1 MKNVNGIQI
10 VSMEKQTAAVGLRSP
25 LASATVR
32 AADGLEARLAEIAA
46 ASQWNPERAGKRDNF
61 NYRAAADVLPKAE
74 DYITVDF
81 RAISKT
87 VVPGHWIDWSK
98 DDVLKSSVPKLLNQ
112 TVYPNHDFFDIN
124 NWLGA
129 VSAVEWDEAGEQAEG
144 QAGIN
149 ATYKIDALMNARI
162 ARGLLMKP
170 PAIHSTSMTVL
181 FKFEFSHPEIAAE
194 NRWRFFEL
202 LGEEVEGE
210 IVRLV
215 VTEILEY
222 WEASLVF
229 QGADRL
235 AKKRSDDEEDF
246 ADMSARANHPAD
258 EASAPLLTQGG
269 ESGLKTKEKRMK
281 LTAEQKRELGIEFD
295 GDDVPETEI
304 LKAAESLSA
313 KVKTFDQ
320 VKFDELEKRAKAGDT
335 LVEEKRAE
343 VTRLAKIAELGA
355 ETGELDPAVADT
367 IHEAGVEK
375 LQQLGAYYQK
385 KAADKFPKDG
395 RSSQEDAAAVEA
407 AGGVNKQNKPTVR
420 VGLH

>member
-1 MKNVNGIQI
+1 MKNLNGIQI
-10 VSMEKQTAAVGLRSP
+10 VSLDAQT
-25 LASATVR
+25 ATVR
-32 AADGLEARLAEIAA
+32 MRAPLAAAAIVAADGLEQRLAEVAA
-46 ASQWNPERAGKRDNF
+46 ASQWNPNAAGKRDNF
-61 NYRAAADVLPKAE
+61 NYRSAGDILPKAE
-74 DYITVDF
+74 DYITVNF

-98 DDVLKSSVPKLLNQ
+98 ANVLKESTPKLKGQ

-124 NWLGA
+124 NWIGA
-129 VSAVEWDEAGEQAEG
+129 VSDVEWDEKGEQAEG
-144 QAGIN
+144 VPGIN
-149 ATYKIDALMNARI
+149 ATYKIDALMNPRI

-181 FKFEFSHPEIAAE
+181 FKFEYSHPEIAAE

-235 AKKRSDDEEDF
+235 AKKQSDEEEDL
-246 ADMSARANHPAD
+246 AGMSAKQPAAQPPANSN
-258 EASAPLLTQGG
+258 E
-269 ESGLKTKEKRMK
+269 EKTMK
-281 LTAEQKRELGIEFD
+281 LTAEKKAELGIEFD

-313 KVKTFDQ
+313 KVKEFDQ
-320 VKFDELEKRAKAGDT
+320 VKFDELEKRAKAGDE
-335 LVEEKRAE
+335 LVEKQRAE
-343 VTRLAKIAELGA
+343 VTRLAKLAELGA
-355 ETGELDPAVADT
+355 EDGDLDEVVSQSIADAD
-367 IHEAGVEK
+367 AGRLVK
-375 LQQLGAYYQK
+375 LEGYYKK
-385 KAADKFPKDG
+385 KAAERFPKEG
-395 RSSQEDAAAVEA
+395 RSSQEGSQAVEA
-407 AGGVNKQNKPTVR
+407 AGGANREAKPVPV
-420 VGLH
+420 VGLHG